1 MNRKLADLCLKSI
14 GYLFNI
20 ITVLAIIYML
30 IPLLV
35 VVISSFNST
44 GHIKLPP
51 TELSLDWYKKL
62 FSDTSYIKAI
72 LNSTLLA
79 ALATVISAVLGIC
92 TALALCRG
100 SLPASNAIS
109 TLLLSPLILP
119 NIAIGVAL
127 LQYASMMGVPRS
139 YTILLAGHV
148 VICTPYIVRLLLAS
162 LKTSGIDLEEASHDL
177 GAGALTT
184 FRHVTLPQIKP
195 ALIAGSLFAFV
206 ISWVNVELSI
216 FNVPLNEEL
225 LPIKIFNYVQYTV
238 DPLIA
243 AVSAITIYIA
253 IFVILSIDMIIGI
266 DHFALRDQNE

>member
-1 MNRKLADLCLKSI
+1 MNRKLSDLCLKSI

-266 DHFALRDQNE
+266 DRFALRDQNE

>member
-1 MNRKLADLCLKSI
+1 MNRKLTDLCLKSI

-20 ITVLAIIYML
+20 VAILAIVYML

-62 FSDTSYIKAI
+62 FSDTTYIKAI
-72 LNSTLLA
+72 LDSTLLA
-79 ALATVISAVLGIC
+79 AAATAVSAILGIC

-100 SLPASNAIS
+100 ALPASNAIS

-127 LQYASMMGVPRS
+127 LQYASMMGIPRS

-184 FRHVTLPQIKP
+184 FRYVTLPQIKP

-216 FNVPLNEEL
+216 FNVPLNREL

-253 IFVILSIDMIIGI
+253 IFVILGIDMIIGI
-266 DHFALRDQNE
+266 DRFALRDQNE

>member
-1 MNRKLADLCLKSI
+1 MNRKLSDLCLKSI

-20 ITVLAIIYML
+20 IAVLAIIYML

-51 TELSLDWYKKL
+51 TEFSLDWYKKL

-79 ALATVISAVLGIC
+79 ALATAISAILGIC

-100 SLPASNAIS
+100 TLPASNAIS

-266 DHFALRDQNE
+266 DRFALRDQNE

>member
-266 DHFALRDQNE
+266 DRFALRDQNE

>member
-162 LKTSGIDLEEASHDL
+162 LETSGIDLEEASHDL

-266 DHFALRDQNE
+266 DRFALRDQNE

>member
-1 MNRKLADLCLKSI
+1 MNRKLTDLCLKSI

-20 ITVLAIIYML
+20 VAILAIVYML

-62 FSDTSYIKAI
+62 FSDTTYIKAI
-72 LNSTLLA
+72 LDSTLLA
-79 ALATVISAVLGIC
+79 AAATAVSAILGIC

-100 SLPASNAIS
+100 ALPASNAIS

-127 LQYASMMGVPRS
+127 LQYASMMGIPRS

-177 GAGALTT
+177 GAVVLTT
-184 FRHVTLPQIKP
+184 FRLVTLLQNK
-195 ALIAGSLFAFV
+195 ATLSAGTMFS
-206 ISWVNVELSI
+206 
-216 FNVPLNEEL
+216 
-225 LPIKIFNYVQYTV
+225 
-238 DPLIA
+238 
-243 AVSAITIYIA
+243 
-253 IFVILSIDMIIGI
+253 
-266 DHFALRDQNE
+266 

>member
-1 MNRKLADLCLKSI
+1 MNRKLSDLCLKSI

-20 ITVLAIIYML
+20 IAVLAIIYML

-51 TELSLDWYKKL
+51 TEFSLDWYKKL

-79 ALATVISAVLGIC
+79 ALATAISAVLGIC

-266 DHFALRDQNE
+266 DRFALRDQNE